1 MKKPQIWRSHVRLTQ
16 EKIQEEVMKSP
27 DFIQVFFIIL
37 FFFTIAASHTVVTR
51 SSRVFFS
58 GNNEVNTSCKV
69 KDCAKSCHLDCAVS
83 LLNEE

>member
-37 FFFTIAASHTVVTR
+37 FFFIAASHTVVTS
-51 SSRVFFS
+51 SSRVFFFRQ
-58 GNNEVNTSCKV
+58 
-69 KDCAKSCHLDCAVS
+69 
-83 LLNEE
+83 

>member
-37 FFFTIAASHTVVTR
+37 FFFTIAASHTVVTS
-51 SSRVFFS
+51 SSRVFFQAIM
-58 GNNEVNTSCKV
+58 K
-69 KDCAKSCHLDCAVS
+69 
-83 LLNEE
+83 